1 MSVLYILLLHIS
13 LLSGI
18 EVENDPP
25 ALSLDQAISIA
36 LEENYGIQI
45 RRNDVELAANNRTLG
60 NAGFLPVVDA
70 TGSMQER
77 VEDSRFRLSND
88 PDINENLG
96 ARSTMSSA
104 GISLNWTLFD
114 GTGMFIR
121 YEQLGELE
129 SLGETVMRL
138 HVEETV
144 EQIVRSYTELVQ
156 LKNQQDLLEESLEIT
171 YERIE
176 IAESQV
182 ELGTG
187 SEYDLLEARTDLNAD
202 RSFLMRERVRYQ
214 EAQVRLNELMGREQ
228 DLEFRVADTISVNR
242 SLDFEELKTRS
253 TEQNTELAIARL
265 ERRIADLNRRELRSQ
280 RLPEIELFSGYDYNR
295 TDGGGGFMQFNETQ
309 GFHIG
314 LTARINLF
322 DGFDMTRRIQNA
334 EIEQRNR
341 QLQFMEASDRLDA
354 ELLAAWLRY
363 QNSLELVDLEEENL
377 IHADERMEIALERFR
392 EGVISALEFRES
404 QRVFLDA
411 RERLLQALYDAKV
424 AESSLLRL
432 SGDLGDL
439 AI

>member
-1 MSVLYILLLHIS
+1 
-13 LLSGI
+13 
-18 EVENDPP
+18 
-25 ALSLDQAISIA
+25 
-36 LEENYGIQI
+36 
-45 RRNDVELAANNRTLG
+45 
-60 NAGFLPVVDA
+60 
-70 TGSMQER
+70 
-77 VEDSRFRLSND
+77 
-88 PDINENLG
+88 
-96 ARSTMSSA
+96 
-104 GISLNWTLFD
+104 
-114 GTGMFIR
+114 
-121 YEQLGELE
+121 
-129 SLGETVMRL
+129 
-138 HVEETV
+138 
-144 EQIVRSYTELVQ
+144 VR
-156 LKNQQDLLEESLEIT
+156 
-171 YERIE
+171 
-176 IAESQV
+176 
-182 ELGTG
+182 
-187 SEYDLLEARTDLNAD
+187 
-202 RSFLMRERVRYQ
+202 M
-214 EAQVRLNELMGREQ
+214 NELMGREQ

-354 ELLAAWLRY
+354 GLLAAWLRY